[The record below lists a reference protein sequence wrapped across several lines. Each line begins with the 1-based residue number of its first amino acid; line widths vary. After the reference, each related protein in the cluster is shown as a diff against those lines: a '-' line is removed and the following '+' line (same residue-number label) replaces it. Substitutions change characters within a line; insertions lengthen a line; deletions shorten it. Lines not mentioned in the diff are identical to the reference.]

1 MLEITPEI
9 RRLIHRALEE
19 DQAFADA
26 TTQALIDPSIRA
38 VGELRAEEV
47 GVLAGVSVALAVF
60 QRLRA
65 SADNRVLVEDGA
77 TLTPGQVIATVT
89 TSADV
94 LLRGERL
101 ALNLL
106 QRMSGIATQTAEY
119 VKAVEGTHARIID
132 TRKTAPGLRTLDK
145 YAVRVGGGHNHRMHL
160 GDGVLIK
167 DNHLYLLDRESVSLP
182 DLVRRARAR
191 ASHTLKIEVE
201 VDNLSQ
207 LREVLRSPVDIV
219 LLDNMSVAQMK
230 EAVRIVRY
238 DSGGRY
244 VILEAS
250 GGITLENVAEV
261 ASTGVNLISIGALT
275 HSVKALDISMDI
287 STIRT

>member
-9 RRLIHRALEE
+9 RRLIDRALEE

-26 TTQALIDPSIRA
+26 TTQALIDPGIQA
-38 VGELRAEEV
+38 VGVLRAEEE
-47 GVLAGVSVALAVF
+47 GVLAGMSAALAVF

-65 SADNRVLVEDGA
+65 SAETRVLVEDGEI
-77 TLTPGQVIATVT
+77 LTPGEVIATIT
-89 TSADV
+89 SSADV

-101 ALNLL
+101 ALNIL
-106 QRMSGIATQTAEY
+106 QRMSGIATETDRY
-119 VKAVEGTHARIID
+119 VKAVEGTDARIID

-167 DNHLYLLDRESVSLP
+167 DNHLYLLDRESVSMPQLI
-182 DLVRRARAR
+182 RRARDR
-191 ASHTLKIEVE
+191 APHTLKIEVE
-201 VDNLSQ
+201 VTNLRQ
-207 LREVLRSPVDIV
+207 LVEALEGRADII
-219 LLDNMSVAQMK
+219 LLDNMSVEEMAM
-230 EAVRIVRY
+230 AVTIT
-238 DSGGRY
+238 GGRS
-244 VILEAS
+244 ILEAS
-250 GGITLENVAEV
+250 GGITLDNVAEV
-261 ASTGVNLISIGALT
+261 ASTGVDLISVGALT

>member
-1 MLEITPEI
+1 MLDITPEI
-9 RRLIHRALEE
+9 RRLIDRALEE

-47 GVLAGVSVALAVF
+47 GVLAGVSAALAVF
-60 QRLRA
+60 RRLRP
-65 SADNRVLVEDGA
+65 SAETRILIEDGA
-77 TLTPGQVIATVT
+77 TLTPGQIIATVT
-89 TSADV
+89 TSAEAI
-94 LLRGERL
+94 LRGERL
-101 ALNLL
+101 ALNIL
-106 QRMSGIATQTAEY
+106 QRMSGIATETDRY
-119 VKAVEGTHARIID
+119 VKAVEGTDARIID

-182 DLVRRARAR
+182 QLIRQAREG

-201 VDNLSQ
+201 VTNLRQ
-207 LREVLRSPVDIV
+207 LEEALEGRADII
-219 LLDNMSVAQMK
+219 LLDNMSVEEMAM
-230 EAVRIVRY
+230 AVTIT
-238 DSGGRY
+238 GGRA
-244 VILEAS
+244 ILEAS
-250 GGITLENVAEV
+250 GGITLENVAAV
-261 ASTGVNLISIGALT
+261 ASTGVDLISVGALT

-287 STIRT
+287 

>member
-9 RRLIHRALEE
+9 QRLIDRALEE

-26 TTQALIDPSIRA
+26 TTQALIDPGIQA
-38 VGELRAEEV
+38 IGEFRAEEK
-47 GVLAGVSVALAVF
+47 GKLAGIDAALAVF
-60 QRLRA
+60 KRLRA
-65 SADNRVLVEDGA
+65 SAETRTLIEDGE
-77 TLTPGQVIATVT
+77 TILPGQVIATVT

-94 LLRGERL
+94 VLRGERL

-106 QRMSGIATQTAEY
+106 QRMSGIATETARY
-119 VKAVEGTHARIID
+119 VEAAEGTDARIID

-167 DNHLYLLDRESVSLP
+167 DNHLYLLDREAVSMPQLI
-182 DLVRRARAR
+182 RRARER

-201 VDNLSQ
+201 VTNLHQ
-207 LREVLRSPVDIV
+207 LEEALEGRADII
-219 LLDNMSVAQMK
+219 LLDNMSVEDMA
-230 EAVRIVRY
+230 EAVRIT
-238 DSGGRY
+238 GGRAL
-244 VILEAS
+244 LEAS
-250 GGITLENVAEV
+250 GGITLDNVAAV
-261 ASTGVNLISIGALT
+261 ASTGVDLISVGALT

-287 STIRT
+287 TAIR

>member
-9 RRLIHRALEE
+9 RRLIDRALEE

-38 VGELRAEEV
+38 VGELRAEEA
-47 GVLAGVSVALAVF
+47 GVLAGVSAALAVF

-65 SADNRVLVEDGA
+65 SAETRVLVEDGE
-77 TLTPGQVIATVT
+77 TLTPGEVIATVT
-89 TSADV
+89 SSADV

-101 ALNLL
+101 ALNFL
-106 QRMSGIATQTAEY
+106 QRMSGIATETARY
-119 VKAVEGTHARIID
+119 VKAVEGTDARIID

-182 DLVRRARAR
+182 MLIRRARER

-201 VDNLSQ
+201 VTNLHQ
-207 LREVLRSPVDIV
+207 LGEALEGQADII
-219 LLDNMSVAQMK
+219 LLDNMSVEEMA
-230 EAVRIVRY
+230 ESVRIT
-238 DSGGRY
+238 GGRAL
-244 VILEAS
+244 LEAS

-261 ASTGVNLISIGALT
+261 ASTGVDLISVGALT